1 MAKPKAIIS
10 GDARAAYG
18 GVMRAID
25 LVKRSGVDAIA
36 LENVAPAP

>member
-1 MAKPKAIIS
+1 MAKPKAIVA

-25 LVKRSGVDAIA
+25 LVKRAGVEAIA
-36 LENVAPAP
+36 LENVAPTP